1 MTAAANRRSVRGTSL
16 AYGSI
21 AEWLDLV
28 YRIGGKIRCSSAH
41 YRRCRQLYRSL
52 RIGDIRSSRDLRTLE
67 ACERLFNQARGP
79 GDVPPGRGLQREFSR
94 AEIGVFLVE
103 TRNRL
108 YALRSVRADHP
119 RPKGPRFD
127 PMRIPNAALERLIQQ
142 HPDLDTVNRLRAERV
157 RRLSS
162 NADHDVKRAAQAA
175 RPAEGEG

>member
-28 YRIGGKIRCSSAH
+28 YRIGGKIQYSSAH

-52 RIGDIRSSRDLRTLE
+52 SIGDIRSSRDLRTLE
-67 ACERLFNQARGP
+67 ACEHLFNQARRP
-79 GDVPPGRGLQREFSR
+79 GDIPPGRGLQREFTR

-108 YALRSVRADHP
+108 NALRSGRADRP
-119 RPKGPRFD
+119 RPKGSRFD
-127 PMRIPNAALERLIQQ
+127 PVRIPDARLERLIQQ
-142 HPDLDTVNRLRAERV
+142 HPDLGTVNRLRAERV

-162 NADHDVKRAAQAA
+162 KADLDVKRVAQAPK
-175 RPAEGEG
+175 PAEEED